1 MTPVKPQGTTA
12 LSDDEKFL
20 LIVNLTP
27 ATSISVVNLDE
38 RTFVG
43 EIATPG
49 CTHVYPAGNRDFNVI
64 CGDGSFMG
72 ISLDEQGKLKQQV
85 RREPLLT
92 DSQREDNWRIAG
104 HQHLAIHD
112 KSRLL
117 FALMIQGAPEMFED
131 PGTEVWVYDLDSHER
146 VKVIELEHEA
156 LSMSIDQGSSPQL
169 YIVGVDLQIP
179 FLVAAWIYPSEGMDK
194 IYRIATFSFDTY
206 DITSGQLKHSMP
218 KVGNFPNLIQPWHK
232 FNHMAEFKRV
242 LNGYKILPFTWVSP
256 ASRLLMMLEF
266 LTAVAL
272 LLPDTRLMGA
282 LLAANLMLI
291 YGGAMAINLLRGR
304 RLLDCGCHLNSQK
317 QPISWQAV
325 VRNLMFTGTMLL
337 LLLPQSTRVLNF
349 LDGAL
354 IIFGVAITSL
364 IYIIF
369 HQLNYAQS
377 LQLKG

>member
-218 KVGNFPNLIQPWHK
+218 KVGNFPNLIQPW
-232 FNHMAEFKRV
+232 
-242 LNGYKILPFTWVSP
+242 
-256 ASRLLMMLEF
+256 
-266 LTAVAL
+266 
-272 LLPDTRLMGA
+272 
-282 LLAANLMLI
+282 
-291 YGGAMAINLLRGR
+291 
-304 RLLDCGCHLNSQK
+304 Q
-317 QPISWQAV
+317 
-325 VRNLMFTGTMLL
+325 
-337 LLLPQSTRVLNF
+337 
-349 LDGAL
+349 
-354 IIFGVAITSL
+354 
-364 IYIIF
+364 
-369 HQLNYAQS
+369 
-377 LQLKG
+377 